1 MNNPFWEY
9 SVQQYARPGV
19 AETCLALQDEHR
31 LDVNMLL
38 YAAWL
43 SSVGRQADRAHFE
56 ALFGEIHEWRE
67 RVVQPLR
74 CLRRQWKDFAPAAQ
88 LRGQLQAIELDAERV
103 QQDRM
108 LAFYR
113 ASPPPDDQPA
123 DLETSL
129 CLVAEC
135 SGVTAEGWRSA
146 VMRLAGLLSG

>member
-1 MNNPFWEY
+1 MSNPFWEY
-9 SVQQYARPGV
+9 SVRQYARPGV
-19 AETCLALQDEHR
+19 AEACLALQDEHA

-43 SSVGRQADRAHFE
+43 SSLGRQADRAHFE
-56 ALFGEIHEWRE
+56 ALYGEIQAWRE

-74 CLRRQWKDFAPAAQ
+74 ILRRQWKDFAPASQ

-113 ASPPPDDQPA
+113 ASPPPDDPPV
-123 DLETSL
+123 DFETNL

-135 SGVTAEGWRSA
+135 SGVRGTGWRSG
-146 VMRLAGLLSG
+146 VMRLAGLLAG